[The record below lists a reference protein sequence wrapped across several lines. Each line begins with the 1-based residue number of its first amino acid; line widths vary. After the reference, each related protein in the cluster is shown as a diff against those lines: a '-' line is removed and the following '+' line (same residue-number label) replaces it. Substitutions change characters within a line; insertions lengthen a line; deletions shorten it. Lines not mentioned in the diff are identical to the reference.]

1 MKPRT
6 FGLTLLAAAALAA
19 APAFGGD
26 KLVQFSGA
34 IGVDPVAGIAAGA
47 PVVNTV
53 LGVPPGGRSWVLRQ
67 FRGSVDNDGRVSL
80 KGRGLLLGGG
90 DGIGTRGAV
99 TQVFA
104 TLFCSGV
111 GYASPA
117 ADLDL
122 QGNFAIRGLLNP
134 VPPSPCLTPVLLVR
148 NAAGTQSWFAAG
160 IVGGDDD

>member
-1 MKPRT
+1 MNTRT
-6 FGLTLLAAAALAA
+6 FGLILLAAATLAA
-19 APAFGGD
+19 APAFAGD

-47 PVVNTV
+47 PVANTV
-53 LGVPPGGRSWVLRQ
+53 LGVPPGGRPWVLRQ
-67 FRGSVDNDGRVSL
+67 FRGSVEADGRVSL

-104 TLFCSGV
+104 TLFCSGSAH
-111 GYASPA
+111 ASPP

-122 QGNFAIRGLLNP
+122 QGNFTIRGLLSP
-134 VPPSPCLTPVLLVR
+134 VPPSPCLAPVLLVR
-148 NAAGTQSWFAAG
+148 NTAGTQAWFAAG